1 MSNLISDLWYP
12 WHRSGLIETYNI
24 IEEENE
30 FDKLFSFAFQA
41 AEIEKSRLP
50 AMDPIFADS
59 NNTSGSTD
67 SILSLLIPAPLRE
80 TLWTTVALYLGWR
93 LVSRLR

>member
-1 MSNLISDLWYP
+1 D
-12 WHRSGLIETYNI
+12 
-24 IEEENE
+24 
-30 FDKLFSFAFQA
+30 

-50 AMDPIFADS
+50 FFGAGFPSVTTS
-59 NNTSGSTD
+59 NTTSSSTD
-67 SILSLLIPAPLRE
+67 SLLSMLIPAPLRE

>member
-1 MSNLISDLWYP
+1 MK
-12 WHRSGLIETYNI
+12 RQT
-24 IEEENE
+24 E
-30 FDKLFSFAFQA
+30 FDELFFLFLTFQA

-50 AMDPIFADS
+50 AMDPSFADS

>member
-1 MSNLISDLWYP
+1 MTVITS
-12 WHRSGLIETYNI
+12 YN
-24 IEEENE
+24 ENNVD
-30 FDKLFSFAFQA
+30 FVFQD
-41 AEIEKSRLP
+41 AEVEKSRLP
-50 AMDPIFADS
+50 FIGASFPGATTPS
-59 NNTSGSTD
+59 PPSSTD